1 MTVGAGRARAS
12 RASSGVIW
20 ITGYSGAG
28 KTAVARQVERLLRED
43 DAPVIRLD
51 GDDLRSIFA
60 ARWGY
65 ERADRVELARVY
77 FRLCS
82 HLASQGVVVVIAAV
96 AMYEDVREWVR
107 TNIPRS
113 MEVYLD
119 VPLEVRVSRDE
130 GTKQVYTSLTDL
142 EGMYEPP
149 SDPDLRI
156 ENFGDTTPAS
166 AARHVVHAY
175 LSRADGEEPDRGKAR
190 HWDSYY
196 GTTVGTLTPSPFA
209 LAAAE
214 LVPESSDVLEIG
226 CGNGRDSSFLS
237 KLGHR
242 VVAID
247 ASPAA
252 VDLCRREHADT
263 TATFHAGVMSDF
275 SADWAKSFDVLY
287 SRFVIHAMTEA
298 EEIALLRDARDVL
311 RPGGLLLIE
320 CRSINDPLAR
330 QGEVL
335 SPTER
340 IAGHYRRFI
349 VLEDF
354 RDRLE
359 SEGFVVE
366 EVLESDGLARHGDE
380 NPVVIRA
387 VCRNG

>member
-1 MTVGAGRARAS
+1 MTLDHDQGAGL
-12 RASSGVIW
+12 SSGVIW

-28 KTAVARQVERLLRED
+28 KTAVARQVERMLREQG
-43 DAPVIRLD
+43 APVIRLD

-82 HLASQGVVVVIAAV
+82 HLASQGLVVVIAAV
-96 AMYEDVREWVR
+96 AMYEDVRTWVR
-107 TNIPRS
+107 TNIPGS

-119 VPLEVRVSRDE
+119 VPHDVRVVRDE
-130 GTKQVYTSLTDL
+130 GTKRLYSSMTNL
-142 EGMYEPP
+142 EEMYELPT
-149 SDPDLRI
+149 SPDLRI
-156 ENFGDTTPAS
+156 ENYGETTPAD
-166 AARHVVHAY
+166 AARAIVDAY
-175 LSRADGEEPDRGKAR
+175 VGRVEVEEPDRGKAQ
-190 HWDSYY
+190 HWNSYY
-196 GTTVGTLTPSPFA
+196 GSTVGTLEPSPFA

-214 LVPESSDVLEIG
+214 QLASQCDLLEVG
-226 CGNGRDSSFLS
+226 CGNGRDGAYFSR
-237 KLGHR
+237 LGHR

-247 ASPAA
+247 ASSAA
-252 VDLCRREHADT
+252 AELCRRVHAESS
-263 TATFHAGVMSDF
+263 ATFLEGVLGDF
-275 SADWAKSFDVLY
+275 ADEWAKSFDVLY

-298 EEIALLRDARDVL
+298 EEIALLREARDVL
-311 RPGGLLLIE
+311 RPGGLLLVE

-354 RDRLE
+354 RSRLE
-359 SEGFVVE
+359 AEGFVVE
-366 EVLESDGLARHGDE
+366 QAVEANGLARHGDE
-380 NPVVIRA
+380 DPVVIRV